1 MIFRVDKWAV
11 ECHISRKIWQD
22 SHSQVQLNLDM
33 YFCFTTQHREF
44 HKSAFSMWD
53 RERERVTKRDRD
65 TQRDGERETER
76 HTCFVVVQSLNCV
89 WLFCDPMDCNLLGS
103 SVRGISQAS
112 ILEWIAIS
120 FSRVSSW
127 SMIEPISP
135 ALQADSLPLSHLGSP
150 YIHCCYHV
158 WNRLLMGTGYKAQ
171 EAQLGAL
178 WWPRWVG

>member
-76 HTCFVVVQSLNCV
+76 HTCLALEQNPAYAIRRHNGERHLIHKGLNVTWGWELLLKLSSTCCCCSV
-89 WLFCDPMDCNLLGS
+89 AKSRLTLGDPMN
-103 SVRGISQAS
+103 
-112 ILEWIAIS
+112 
-120 FSRVSSW
+120 
-127 SMIEPISP
+127 EP
-135 ALQADSLPLSHLGSP
+135 A
-150 YIHCCYHV
+150 
-158 WNRLLMGTGYKAQ
+158 RLLCPWAFPGKNTGVGGHPLLQ
-171 EAQLGAL
+171 EIF
-178 WWPRWVG
+178 PD